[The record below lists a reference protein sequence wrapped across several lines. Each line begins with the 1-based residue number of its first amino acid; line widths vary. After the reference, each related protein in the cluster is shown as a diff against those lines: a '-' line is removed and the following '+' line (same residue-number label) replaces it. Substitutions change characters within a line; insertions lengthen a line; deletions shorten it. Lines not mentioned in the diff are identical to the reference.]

1 VSYTNNTTLEEDLA
15 MLTTK
20 APRLW
25 FAALAGVLAIA
36 CYPTPSRAADDPA
49 LKEQIRIL
57 KQRIDE
63 LNQQVDALAKK
74 QEQGAAAAAAKPAA
88 APAVG
93 PPAEPK
99 FEAYVKEQ
107 KEKGAEPKLAAFLK
121 GFYGTLDVSID
132 ATTKGMKDMVAYPYG
147 FAGGTPG
154 NPYVITGGPKSPPFG
169 RVGWLA
175 AMSGN
180 GSNIG
185 YRGTQKIGSSNVE
198 FIYQVST
205 AINLTAAPGLQN
217 TWTKSSNTVQG
228 AIGLGDTY
236 LGLQGKDWGKL
247 KFGELLMP
255 YRTATDRLNPFAGQL
270 GDNAVVMGNTGG
282 DNRVEFGTR
291 MDHVVMYNSPTWQG
305 FSFDAGYAFGQNVD
319 PYNNITPL
327 GSPDCT
333 GANNPGSGNL
343 FLNCDD
349 GGFNN
354 AFSADLKFETGG
366 LYLTAAYEIHSKV
379 NRSSDGIGAN
389 HPYYAYLFGLGPN
402 DPLSA
407 QLLDWADYQAFA
419 AEFPGAAAAG
429 SPGYN
434 VRADVADEWA
444 MKIGGQYRFG
454 FGLTVSY
461 LWEEMRRNVPQSMQF
476 QNERQRTGD
485 WLSLEW
491 VLNGGNDRLAIGWA
505 HAGATPGDP
514 GGEHNFDPTRLGG
527 NQANMYTF
535 AWWHK
540 LDKQLTYYFD
550 VSETV
555 NDGNAH
561 YDLGAGLHGIKTD
574 CHDATHATF
583 IDYSSAGPT
592 TWGGC
597 HPIGVSTGLNYK
609 F

>member
-1 VSYTNNTTLEEDLA
+1 VSYTNNITLEEDLA
-15 MLTTK
+15 MLTNK
-20 APRLW
+20 APRFW

-74 QEQGAAAAAAKPAA
+74 EQQDAAAAAAAAKPAP

-99 FEAYVKEQ
+99 FEAFAKEY
-107 KEKGAEPKLAAFLK
+107 KDKGGEPKLAAFMK
-121 GFYGTLDVSID
+121 GFFGTLDASID
-132 ATTKGMKDMVAYPYG
+132 ETTKGMSDLIAYHFGSAP
-147 FAGGTPG
+147 
-154 NPYVITGGPKSPPFG
+154 NGGPPYPNNGAKSPPGPFG
-169 RVGWLA
+169 RVSWM
-175 AMSGN
+175 AMMSSN
-180 GSNIG
+180 GSNVG
-185 YRGTQKIGSSNVE
+185 YRGQQKIGKSDVD

-205 AINLTAAPGLQN
+205 SLNMVAAPGLQN

-236 LGLQGKDWGKL
+236 LGLQGKEWGKL

-255 YRTATDRLNPFAGQL
+255 YRTSTDRLNPFAGQL
-270 GDNAVVMGNTGG
+270 GDYGVVMGNTGG

-305 FSFDAGYAFGQNVD
+305 VSFDAAYAFGQNPD

-333 GANNPGSGNL
+333 GSNNPGSGNL

-349 GGFNN
+349 GGFNY
-354 AFSADLKFETGG
+354 AFSADLKYETGP
-366 LYLTAAYEIHSKV
+366 LYLTAAYELHSKV
-379 NRSSDGIGAN
+379 NRSSDGIGSNSPFYGALA
-389 HPYYAYLFGLGPN
+389 PCTAPS
-402 DPLSA
+402 PSP
-407 QLLDWADYQAFA
+407 LLDCADFLAFA
-419 AEFPGAAAAG
+419 AEFPGAAAVS
-429 SPGYN
+429 SPPYST
-434 VRADVADEWA
+434 AFDVADEWA
-444 MKIGGQYRFG
+444 MKIGGQYRFD

-461 LWEEMRRNVPQSMQF
+461 FWEEMHRSVPDVMQF

-485 WLSLEW
+485 WLALDW
-491 VLNGGNDRLAIGWA
+491 VLNDKDRVAIGWA

-514 GGEHNFDPTRLGG
+514 AGQHNFNPNTLGN
-527 NQANMYTF
+527 NQANMYTL

-540 LDKQLTYYFD
+540 FDKQLTYYLD
-550 VSETV
+550 VADTA

-561 YDLGAGLHGIKTD
+561 YDIGAGTHGIKTD
-574 CHDATHATF
+574 CHDATHAMF